1 MRGARAAST
10 LRAMIE
16 TIPPGELDGRVARD
30 PRALSDALERG
41 AIVYFPRAPIELPGE
56 ADLTFLR
63 DELAAKLERKNVSW
77 YFASDRLKGLPDAPE
92 AGRAH
97 ALLREHA
104 ARVRALLEKSIPE
117 FARGWTP
124 GTTSFRPLQEKGR
137 ALSAHA
143 SNERVH
149 VDAGAYGA
157 THGDRILRFFVNVNP
172 REDRVWVS
180 KGAFPQLFAEHGR
193 AAGVA
198 GVASDPVVAEPD
210 ESSPADSPSGGSS
223 SGESLIQKS
232 STKSIN
238 IGEQNNSLRRDPV
251 REGPLDRA
259 WTSLVRAGSR
269 LSPALKMIDS
279 SPYDR
284 LMRRFHNWM
293 KDSPDFRD
301 SSKGLETFR
310 FPPFSAWMVLTD
322 QVSHACVEGQHALVD
337 TFVIPLANCRL
348 RELSPYEILRTGR
361 APELAP

>member
-1 MRGARAAST
+1 M
-10 LRAMIE
+10 
-16 TIPPGELDGRVARD
+16 
-30 PRALSDALERG
+30 
-41 AIVYFPRAPIELPGE
+41 
-56 ADLTFLR
+56 
-63 DELAAKLERKNVSW
+63 
-77 YFASDRLKGLPDAPE
+77 
-92 AGRAH
+92 
-97 ALLREHA
+97 
-104 ARVRALLEKSIPE
+104 RVRTLLEKAMPE

-137 ALSAHA
+137 ALAAHA

-172 REDRVWVS
+172 VEDRVWVS
-180 KGAFPQLFAEHGR
+180 KGSFPQLFAEHGR

-198 GVASDPVVAEPD
+198 GVAADPIVAAP
-210 ESSPADSPSGGSS
+210 SGPPPAAADSPLAPEGKNGG
-223 SGESLIQKS
+223 GDLPV
-232 STKSIN
+232 STSN
-238 IGEQNNSLRRDPV
+238 RPDPV
-251 REGPLDRA
+251 REGVLDRA
-259 WTSLVRAGSR
+259 FSAAVRAGAR
-269 LSPALKMIDS
+269 LSPALRMIDS

-293 KDSPDFRD
+293 KDAPEFRD

-310 FPPFSAWMVLTD
+310 FPPYSAWMVLTD

-361 APELAP
+361 APEPPRSDSPEQSR

>member
-1 MRGARAAST
+1 V
-10 LRAMIE
+10 IE
-16 TIPPGELDGRVARD
+16 TVPPDELETRVQRD

-41 AIVYFPRAPIELPGE
+41 SIVFFPRCPVALPDEAEL
-56 ADLTFLR
+56 DFLR
-63 DELAAKLERKNVSW
+63 GGLADTLSRKNVSW
-77 YFASDRLKGLPDAPE
+77 YFASDRLKGMPDDA
-92 AGRAH
+92 AAKRTH
-97 ALLREHA
+97 ALLKAHA
-104 ARVRALLEKSIPE
+104 ANVRALLERSMPE

-124 GTTSFRPLQEKGR
+124 GTTSFRPMQEKGR

-180 KGAFPQLFAEHGR
+180 KGTFPQLFAEHGQ

-198 GVASDPVVAEPD
+198 GVAADPIVAEAPR
-210 ESSPADSPSGGSS
+210 EDSPKLEEKVV
-223 SGESLIQKS
+223 ESANDLVATQTVATQMI
-232 STKSIN
+232 
-238 IGEQNNSLRRDPV
+238 RRNPV
-251 REGPLDRA
+251 REGPLDKA
-259 WTSLVRAGSR
+259 FSATVRAGSR
-269 LSPALKMIDS
+269 VMPMLKMIDS

-293 KDSPDFRD
+293 KDAPSFRD

-310 FPPFSAWMVLTD
+310 FPPYSAWMVLTD
-322 QVSHACVEGQHALVD
+322 QVSHACIEGQHALVD

-348 RELSPYEILRTGR
+348 RDLSPYEILRTGHV
-361 APELAP
+361 PEAR